1 MDITSL
7 QQEYDA
13 VLQELQ
19 NPALISDWERFQELS
34 KKKARMEKIL
44 KKSQEAE
51 DLRTQLQENLEML
64 GAEDQP
70 ELLSLA
76 EEELKTLQEKLKAMK
91 DAYWNDVYA
100 LDKGSAYHY
109 FLQSAASGT
118 GNPFLVISGE
128 ETVTASGLSFLR
140 YFYIDAVNRGNCGVG
155 NISTSTATFCS
166 NPGNGSPSDIAVDPS
181 TLKVTVVASS
191 TNQIATNLVGYI
203 TRSRNSVF
211 VQTDWSSGSGQ
222 EYFPTSSL
230 AQQSSSSASITQTDE
245 SATQT
250 GFNLSG
256 AAFVNTEVVG
266 TGDGASIRLSPQ

>member
-1 MDITSL
+1 MEQERICNPERSAISGQSLLEVLIAVAIAVILVTTSVVAI
-7 QQEYDA
+7 A
-13 VLQELQ
+13 VMLSNDTAAKNVQIENQL
-19 NPALISDWERFQELS
+19 ALE
-34 KKKARMEKIL
+34 
-44 KKSQEAE
+44 
-51 DLRTQLQENLEML
+51 
-64 GAEDQP
+64 
-70 ELLSLA
+70 
-76 EEELKTLQEKLKAMK
+76 LQEKLKAMK

-155 NISTSTATFCS
+155 NISTSTATLCS
-166 NPGNGSPSDIAVDPS
+166 NPGNGSPSDIAIDPS
-181 TLKVTVVASS
+181 TLKVSVVVSS
-191 TNQIATNLVGYI
+191 TNQIATSLVGYI

-211 VQTDWSSGSGQ
+211 VQSDWLGGPGQ

-250 GFNLSG
+250 GFNLGG
-256 AAFVNTEVVG
+256 AGFVDTEVVG
-266 TGDGASIRLSPQ
+266 TGANASIRLSPQ